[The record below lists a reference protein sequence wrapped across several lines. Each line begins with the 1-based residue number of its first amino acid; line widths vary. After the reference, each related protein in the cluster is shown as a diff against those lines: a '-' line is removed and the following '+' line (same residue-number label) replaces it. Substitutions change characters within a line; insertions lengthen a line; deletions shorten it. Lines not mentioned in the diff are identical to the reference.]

1 MALYNPY
8 SSIKQLPEVIG
19 VYTRLS
25 VRVYAKY
32 LTVHSLEGSS
42 SEPRPDILTSVRLL
56 TVALLSVVQLVL
68 LVLLDE

>member
-19 VYTRLS
+19 VYIRLS

-42 SEPRPDILTSVRLL
+42 SEPRPDISIHVRLL
-56 TVALLSVVQLVL
+56 ISLSVAQLVV